1 MKQKQYKSCGSSGRE
16 YRKTL
21 LKDLKS
27 LYASKSTAFLNIDQ
41 RGLSFSQGY
50 LSFKNT
56 AELVEKAD
64 YQNLQVQEIVES
76 IVNDLGEFAFTQAN
90 PT

>member
-1 MKQKQYKSCGSSGRE
+1 MGKGRNKQMKQQHYLSCATTQKGF
-16 YRKTL
+16 RKKL
-21 LKDLKS
+21 LRDLKD

-41 RGLSFSQGY
+41 RGLIFSQGY

-64 YQNLQVQEIVES
+64 Y
-76 IVNDLGEFAFTQAN
+76 
-90 PT
+90 